1 MTEKRIYNLILDP
14 VFQRMEHPLSPEE
27 KKSLQTTSAINN
39 SKPLLVWRKILLSG
53 YREYEIYHTKRIPFT
68 IKEIDKNS
76 RHEVIVYISL
86 LHLNEPKSTDEHFRY
101 CVGKIY
107 EAMKEIM
114 AEKYTHPNQFT
125 IDEQSRLQKGHTTR
139 DLTADLLADRIPIA
153 PGTVYKYGRYATAID
168 IIASK
173 CPEIADD
180 ILHAV
185 FHLSQDDTVSLAK
198 MSAPE
203 IKVIHD
209 HVVNKLDT
217 RLLQSSIM
225 RTREQE
231 IKKARLL
238 AEERKNTP
246 EIKQMPKYDPDAG
259 LSSLTLTIPMWISS
273 INRAIDITDFSAAST
288 SALWKLEQTLFDLS
302 KSIETIR
309 EKIEERYHE

>member
-14 VFQRMEHPLSPEE
+14 VFQRLEVPLSPEE
-27 KKSLQTTSAINN
+27 KVKFRSSFTDNG
-39 SKPLLVWRKILLSG
+39 SKPLLVWQKILLTG
-53 YREYEIYHTKRIPFT
+53 YREYEIYHDLKIPFT
-68 IKEIDKNS
+68 INEIHKSS
-76 RHEVIVYISL
+76 RHEVLIHICQ
-86 LHLNEPKSTDEHFRY
+86 LHLNETKGTDEHYRY
-101 CVGKIY
+101 RVGKLY
-107 EAMKEIM
+107 EAMKE
-114 AEKYTHPNQFT
+114 ALLEKGPHQNQYSPT
-125 IDEQSRLQKGHTTR
+125 EQSRSQNGIR
-139 DLTADLLADRIPIA
+139 NLTADLLAGKVNVH
-153 PGTVYKYGRYATAID
+153 PGTVYKYGRYAAAID
-168 IIASK
+168 QIAAK

-180 ILHAV
+180 ILRAI

-203 IKVIHD
+203 IRVIRD
-209 HVVNKLDT
+209 HVVNKRDT

-231 IKKARLL
+231 KKKAKLL

-246 EIKQMPKYDPDAG
+246 EIKLMPKYDPDAG

-273 INRAIDITDFSAAST
+273 INRAIDITDFSTAST
-288 SALWKLEQTLFDLS
+288 AAMWKLEQTLFDLS

>member
-14 VFQRMEHPLSPEE
+14 IFQRLEAPLSPDE
-27 KKSLQTTSAINN
+27 KAKLETNIAIDA
-39 SKPLLVWRKILLSG
+39 SKPLLVWRKILLTG
-53 YREYEIYHTKRIPFT
+53 YREYGIYHDLKIPFT
-68 IKEIDKNS
+68 IKEIHKDS
-76 RHEVIVYISL
+76 RHEVLADICQI
-86 LHLNEPKSTDEHFRY
+86 HLKEARSTDEYFRY
-101 CVGKIY
+101 CVGKLY

-114 AEKYTHPNQFT
+114 LEKYPHQNQYT
-125 IDEQSRLQKGHTTR
+125 TADQSRQPKGVSTR
-139 DLTADLLADRIPIA
+139 NLTADLLAGRINIH
-153 PGTVYKYGRYATAID
+153 PGTVYKYGRYAAAID
-168 IIASK
+168 KIADK

-180 ILHAV
+180 ILCAV
-185 FHLSQDDTVSLAK
+185 FHLSQDDTVNLAK

-203 IKVIHD
+203 IRVIRD
-209 HVVNKLDT
+209 HVVNKQDT

-231 IKKARLL
+231 KKKAKLL

-246 EIKQMPKYDPDAG
+246 EIKLMPKYDPDAG

-273 INRAIDITDFSAAST
+273 INRAIDITDFSSAST

>member
-14 VFQRMEHPLSPEE
+14 IFQRLEPPLSPKERAALH
-27 KKSLQTTSAINN
+27 SPSAADD
-39 SKPLLVWRKILLSG
+39 SKPLLVWRKILLTG
-53 YREYEIYHTKRIPFT
+53 YREYEIYHNLKIPFT
-68 IKEIDKNS
+68 IKEIHKNS
-76 RHEVIVYISL
+76 RHEVLVYICQ
-86 LHLNEPKSTDEHFRY
+86 LHLNNTKSTDEHSRY
-101 CVGKIY
+101 CVGKLY

-114 AEKYTHPNQFT
+114 SEKYPHQNQYT
-125 IDEQSRLQKGHTTR
+125 PAEQSRPQKGLATR
-139 DLTADLLADRIPIA
+139 NLTADLLTDKIHIA
-153 PGTVYKYGRYATAID
+153 PGTVYKYGRYAAAID
-168 IIASK
+168 AIASK

-185 FHLSQDDTVSLAK
+185 FHLSQDDTISLAK

-203 IKVIHD
+203 IRVIHD
-209 HVVNKLDT
+209 HVVNKQDT

-231 IKKARLL
+231 IKKAKLL

-273 INRAIDITDFSAAST
+273 INRAIDITDFNCVST

-302 KSIETIR
+302 NSIETIR
-309 EKIEERYHE
+309 KKIEERYHE